1 MANYL
6 SKAIER
12 YCFFCPYAQMDLHFS
27 ERVIPYVCVSL
38 VFQRCSLDSLLKNN
52 AFQSDVSRQLRTSSP
67 WLWTASIAGRNDY
80 LNKKLLMFSSVANIM
95 DKDIPSV
102 LFSPPLDMAILPTY
116 IVLCI
121 TNYIDTLAQVFL
133 YLKLLRIK
141 KKKPT
146 IYLRQVLFAA
156 VLKNKGSNK

>member
-27 ERVIPYVCVSL
+27 ERVIPYVCFISIPAL
-38 VFQRCSLDSLLKNN
+38 LADSLLKNN

-102 LFSPPLDMAILPTY
+102 PPPPLDMAILPTY

-141 KKKPT
+141 EKNYYLLKASAVCSKP
-146 IYLRQVLFAA
+146 
-156 VLKNKGSNK
+156 